1 MRRKINLSER
11 ADAEL
16 TELEKNPRFAGLFK
30 QVIKTMALLETN
42 TKHSGLHTHKFNSMT
57 GASGEEV
64 FEAHV
69 QNNTPGAYR
78 IFWHYGP
85 DEIAGKE
92 RIPVVS
98 ILAITSHP

>member
-1 MRRKINLSER
+1 MTRKINLSER

-16 TELEKNPRFAGLFK
+16 TELENNPRLAGLFK
-30 QVIKTMALLETN
+30 QVVKTLALLETN
-42 TKHSGLHTHKFNSMT
+42 TKHPGLRTHKFSSMM
-57 GASGEEV
+57 GADGEEV
-64 FEAHV
+64 FEAYV

-85 DEIAGKE
+85 DEIAGKK
-92 RIPVVS
+92 RLPVIS